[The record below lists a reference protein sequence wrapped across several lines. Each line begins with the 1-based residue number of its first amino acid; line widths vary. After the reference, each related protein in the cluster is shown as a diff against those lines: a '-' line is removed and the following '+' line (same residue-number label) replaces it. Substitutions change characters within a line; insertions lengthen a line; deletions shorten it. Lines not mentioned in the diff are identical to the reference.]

1 MLDRHDSLRDFGE
14 RLRRRRRSL
23 GLSQQQVADRLQLAS
38 ADSVSRY
45 ERGAADPRL
54 SAIVRFATALE
65 CRPAALL
72 PVERVENPAGGGKL
86 VEEGSSLLA
95 ALAENDLPRFARS
108 LERAQAVG
116 WKQVEI
122 DAQGDA
128 VRKTLEFARD
138 CDAHGAAMS
147 SWGPATAVFVD
158 DAHALKPRADAF
170 LNSLPNGGV
179 CLVTKANNVGARI
192 TVDDTP

>member
-95 ALAENDLPRFARS
+95 ALAENDLEAAR
-108 LERAQAVG
+108 LAVG
-116 WKQVEI
+116 ALGGMV
-122 DAQGDA
+122 D
-128 VRKTLEFARD
+128 VLAR
-138 CDAHGAAMS
+138 
-147 SWGPATAVFVD
+147 
-158 DAHALKPRADAF
+158 
-170 LNSLPNGGV
+170 
-179 CLVTKANNVGARI
+179 TKSA
-192 TVDDTP
+192 P